1 MRLYRCSVTLY
12 VVVLSPICLW
22 HLAQDIIL
30 AVLSKKH
37 IVYIT
42 FVHGSPERIDLVI
55 KIIQSTM
62 AALSNDV
69 LTAQLR
75 ELQTQVVSIGEEI
88 KTILPR
94 MNSATETLQQEM
106 NTMDNKLEAA
116 LNPLVNADIINVMK
130 NLDKVQQD
138 ANTHFNAQ
146 IQTIM
151 TSLQNQDSEHKNS
164 AQMTNDRVQQLE
176 PTIQSLS
183 AEVAQVK
190 SDLMG
195 ERSTRDVQ
203 NASIHSTMATL
214 SAKFSAS
221 SPGGGS
227 RSSEPIV
234 THKLMMTKQPLTG
247 SEDIEAFDDWYEDM
261 ANDFELLIPGAKLIM
276 QEAEKS
282 TGPIT
287 LQKIRSH
294 SNPELCLKVS
304 RELFSVLNKKT
315 TLNARNQ
322 IKSLEENEGL
332 EGWRLLRMNLHK
344 KDRQRLQ
351 KEYDQL
357 TDITPVKIHDFKDF
371 PDLHRRWE
379 FELKKFTNI
388 DADYNMGKFQ
398 KRNVLYRALPAEI
411 QNEVDSVSA
420 RTESSL
426 EDYDSFIEFVTNL
439 SRSWK
444 YQKQIKPRPLTANMV
459 DEQPPNRPQE
469 EPQAPQEE
477 AVYSVEEW
485 QSFLQTDEGREYIV
499 GDKQLPQ
506 TGKEALLSLTGQNK
520 GKGKGWQPNWQQN
533 WQSGKNK
540 GKGKDTKGKGKDG
553 KGKGKGGKG
562 KGPCHGCGEYGH
574 FIRDCPSAGKGINA
588 VDDGWQYMPTRYQ
601 PSGDY
606 RVALALTEEPF
617 NGYGKAN
624 FVQTSTSTQ
633 FPFKFDESDVEE
645 FPLPD
650 SVVSSTSK
658 IPMPKFTRKSQN
670 SRKEIPTVTCDA
682 DDMKVGKFDK
692 ILQTHGS
699 KPSESETIGIA
710 HDVHEDKNPSEI
722 PVPDQPVIDKRVP
735 SSRNRQKKIQ
745 FCKDFSDS
753 ADQCSDGCCVP
764 NVNKPDDTKHN
775 EPNDMNPPPPHWKEM
790 LDEAI
795 RLDEMKH
802 KASLLPGCGP
812 KCGHGIHHLTECRAF
827 STARGKFDPSD
838 TIAMSA
844 RLDVE
849 LNLLTSAG
857 DQSND
862 IMNVDVAYTWVQI
875 PCAVDSGACAH
886 VSPPGVVGQVPKDQ
900 KITKGKYFAA
910 DGSPIDEMGQQTINA
925 VLDGGTELQADFDI
939 AKITRPLLSVSQMT
953 KNGHQVVFGK
963 DYSYIQ
969 LYGSRTRIPLRSEGK
984 LYMLDMWVKVPL
996 DVARSSPFVRQVSHP

>member
-1 MRLYRCSVTLY
+1 MRLYRFSLMFY
-12 VVVLSPICLW
+12 FVVLSSICLW

-37 IVYIT
+37 IVYIS

-62 AALSNDV
+62 ALSNEV
-69 LTAQLR
+69 LTAQLQQ
-75 ELQTQVVSIGEEI
+75 LQAQVVTIGEDI

-94 MNSATETLQQEM
+94 MNSATETLQKEM
-106 NTMDNKLEAA
+106 KTMDDKLEAA

-138 ANTHFNAQ
+138 ANAHFTAQ
-146 IQTIM
+146 IQVVM
-151 TSLQNQDSEHKNS
+151 TSVQTQDTEHKNS
-164 AQMTNDRVQQLE
+164 AQMINDRIQKLE
-176 PTIQSLS
+176 PGIQSMS
-183 AEVAQVK
+183 AEIAQMRNEI
-190 SDLMG
+190 LG
-195 ERSTRDVQ
+195 EKSTRDVQ

-214 SAKFSAS
+214 SAKFSS
-221 SPGGGS
+221 SGPGGGGG

-234 THKLMMTKQPLTG
+234 THKLMMSKAPLTG

-276 QEAEKS
+276 QEAEKDA
-282 TGPIT
+282 GPIT
-287 LQKIRSH
+287 LQKIRAH
-294 SNPELCLKVS
+294 QNPDLALKIS

-357 TDITPVKIHDFKDF
+357 TDIGPIKIHDFKDF

-398 KRNVLYRALPAEI
+398 KRNVLYRALPGEI

-426 EDYDSFIEFVTNL
+426 EDYDSFIEFVINL

-444 YQKQIKPRPLTANMV
+444 YQKQVKPRPLTANMV
-459 DEQPPNRPQE
+459 EDQPPTRPQE
-469 EPQAPQEE
+469 EPQPEQND

-485 QSFLQTDEGREYIV
+485 QSFLQTDDGREYVV

-506 TGKEALLSLTGQNK
+506 AGREALLSLTSQSK
-520 GKGKGWQPNWQQN
+520 GKGKGWQPNWQPN

-540 GKGKDTKGKGKDG
+540 GKGKDAKGKGKDG

-574 FIRDCPSAGKGINA
+574 FIRDCPNSGKGINA

-624 FVQTSTSTQ
+624 FSQTPTSTQ

-650 SVVSSTSK
+650 SVACNVSK
-658 IPMPKFTRKSQN
+658 IPMPKFTRKS
-670 SRKEIPTVTCDA
+670 
-682 DDMKVGKFDK
+682 
-692 ILQTHGS
+692 
-699 KPSESETIGIA
+699 
-710 HDVHEDKNPSEI
+710 
-722 PVPDQPVIDKRVP
+722 
-735 SSRNRQKKIQ
+735 KKIPQ
-745 FCKDFSDS
+745 ESS
-753 ADQCSDGCCVP
+753 
-764 NVNKPDDTKHN
+764 
-775 EPNDMNPPPPHWKEM
+775 
-790 LDEAI
+790 
-795 RLDEMKH
+795 
-802 KASLLPGCGP
+802 
-812 KCGHGIHHLTECRAF
+812 
-827 STARGKFDPSD
+827 
-838 TIAMSA
+838 
-844 RLDVE
+844 
-849 LNLLTSAG
+849 G
-857 DQSND
+857 D
-862 IMNVDVAYTWVQI
+862 
-875 PCAVDSGACAH
+875 
-886 VSPPGVVGQVPKDQ
+886 
-900 KITKGKYFAA
+900 
-910 DGSPIDEMGQQTINA
+910 
-925 VLDGGTELQADFDI
+925 
-939 AKITRPLLSVSQMT
+939 
-953 KNGHQVVFGK
+953 
-963 DYSYIQ
+963 
-969 LYGSRTRIPLRSEGK
+969 
-984 LYMLDMWVKVPL
+984 YM
-996 DVARSSPFVRQVSHP
+996 